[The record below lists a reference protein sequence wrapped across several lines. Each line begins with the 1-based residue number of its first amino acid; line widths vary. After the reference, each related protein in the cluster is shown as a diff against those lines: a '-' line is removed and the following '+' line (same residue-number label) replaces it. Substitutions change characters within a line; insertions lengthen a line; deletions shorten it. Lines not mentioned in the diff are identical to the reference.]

1 MKKMY
6 FKVLIISVLCTCFNG
21 CSSNKS
27 TVNNKNQEYENDKR
41 QEDFD
46 ELYNDHH

>member
-1 MKKMY
+1 MKNIY
-6 FKVLIISVLCTCFNG
+6 FKVLIISVLCICLNS
-21 CSSNKS
+21 CSSKKS
-27 TVNNKNQEYENDKR
+27 TVNNKSQESENDKR